1 MENYPYNK
9 RYRVY
14 KNDTTVVEVPIND
27 FKAQK
32 IEPGLISGLQFSLP
46 PDDGMFYE
54 YNDKIK
60 AMEKAKAGALAH
72 INSLI
77 KEAVQAIDKLKKY
90 REEHFEDLNSALLD
104 RSIREL
110 EKEMGIK

>member
-1 MENYPYNK
+1 MESYPYNK

-14 KNDTTVVEVPIND
+14 KNDTAVIEVPIND

-32 IEPGLISGLQFSLP
+32 LEPGLISELQFSLP
-46 PDDGMFYE
+46 LDEGMFYE
-54 YNDKIK
+54 YNNKIK

-77 KEAVQAIDKLKKY
+77 QEAVQAIDRLKKY
-90 REEHFEDLNSALLD
+90 REEHFEDLNSTLLD
-104 RSIREL
+104 RNIRDL
-110 EKEMGIK
+110 EKELGIK